1 MVMGPTHAVSGAAA
15 WLIGCAATHHVL
27 GIEQSAAAVAVGT
40 IACTGAALLPDLDC
54 PGNLRTGEGGS
65 TVARTFGR
73 ASMAVARLVERGSL
87 GVVRATSTRYD
98 KPRKN
103 GHRTLTHT
111 WLFALLIGAAIW
123 GLVAGFGPYAVGGI
137 MFVLTGVAARGIAA
151 KWIRKKGV
159 WVTIVISAVAAF
171 ACSQLLP
178 AGEAPIVLALAVAAG
193 CIVHTLGD
201 MLTKMGC
208 PIAWPIPIRGKR
220 WYELGLPGRLAIR
233 AGAPIERIIL
243 MPACTLGASIGA
255 VLTLI
260 PEVIQ

>member
-15 WLIGCAATHHVL
+15 WLIGSAAAHHLL

-123 GLVAGFGPYAVGGI
+123 GLVAGFGPWAVGGI
-137 MFVLTGVAARGIAA
+137 MFVLAGVAFRGIAP
-151 KWIRKKGV
+151 KRVRKLGV
-159 WVTIVISAVAAF
+159 WGTIVVAAVAAF
-171 ACSQLLP
+171 ACAHLLA
-178 AGEAPIVLALAVAAG
+178 AGEAPVVLAVAVASG

-208 PIAWPIPIRGKR
+208 PIAFPVPIKGRR
-220 WYELGLPGRLAIR
+220 WYELGLPGPLAIR
-233 AGAPIERIIL
+233 AGSPIERIVL
-243 MPACTLGASIGA
+243 MPACTLGATVGA
-255 VLTLI
+255 VLTLA
-260 PEVIQ
+260 PEVLQ

>member
-15 WLIGCAATHHVL
+15 WLIGCAAAHHIV

-54 PGNLRTGEGGS
+54 PGNLRTREGGS

-73 ASMAVARLVERGSL
+73 ASMAVSRLVERGSL
-87 GVVRATSTRYD
+87 GIVNLTRTRHD
-98 KPRKN
+98 KPRES

-111 WLFALLIGAAIW
+111 WLFAVIIGAAVF
-123 GLVAGFGPYAVGGI
+123 GLVAGFGPWAVAGV
-137 MFVLTGVAARGIAA
+137 MFVLTGVAARGILP
-151 KWIRKKGV
+151 KRIRKLGI
-159 WVTIVISAVAAF
+159 WGTIVLSAIAA
-171 ACSQLLP
+171 ALQAHLLP
-178 AGEAPIVLALAVAAG
+178 AGEAPIVLALAVAVG

-208 PIAWPIPIRGKR
+208 PIAFPVPIKGKR
-220 WYELGLPGRLAIR
+220 WYELGLPAPLAIR
-233 AGAPIERIIL
+233 AGAPIERIVL